1 MENTPASAYRHRIE
15 IVPGDIDRMG
25 HVNNAVYL
33 TWIQQAAIGYWK
45 RMASAEEIRRHMW
58 VALKH
63 DIEYK
68 RPAFL
73 YDAVE
78 AIVISEGTHGAR
90 AFFKTFIKR
99 GEEVLAEVHSSWCCI
114 NADTKRPARIGLG
127 QPE

>member
-1 MENTPASAYRHRIE
+1 
-15 IVPGDIDRMG
+15 MG

-33 TWIQQAAIGYWK
+33 TWVQEAAIGYWK
-45 RMASAEEIRRHMW
+45 RVASAEEVERHMW

-73 YDAVE
+73 SDVVE
-78 AIVISEGTHGAR
+78 AIVVSEGTRGAR

-99 GEEVLAEVHSSWCCI
+99 GEEVLAEVCSSWCCV
-114 NADTKRPARIGLG
+114 NADTKRPARIALG
-127 QPE
+127 RPE